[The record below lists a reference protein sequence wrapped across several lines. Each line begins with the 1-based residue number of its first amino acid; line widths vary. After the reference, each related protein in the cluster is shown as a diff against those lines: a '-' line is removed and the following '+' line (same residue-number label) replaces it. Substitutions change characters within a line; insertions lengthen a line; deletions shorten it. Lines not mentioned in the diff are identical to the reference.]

1 MPVYIGQK
9 APDLTF
15 NTSQGPKSF
24 AEYKGKWLLLF
35 SHPGDFTPVCTTE
48 FMAFA
53 DDYQKFKDLGVEL
66 LGLSVDTLY
75 SHIAWLKDIK
85 DNMDVEIPFPVI
97 ADIDKEVAQAFNLM
111 DPRVGATVR
120 GVFLVDPNQ
129 VVRWMVYY
137 PAEIGRNMAEI
148 LRVVKAF
155 QFNWK
160 NKLATPANWEPG
172 QEGIA
177 PAPSTYK
184 DALVREKEE
193 GAKRWY
199 LKRVKA

>member
-24 AEYKGKWLLLF
+24 ADYKGKWLLLF

-48 FMAFA
+48 FVDFA
-53 DDYQKFKDLGVEL
+53 ENYDEFKSLGVEL
-66 LGLSVDTLY
+66 MGLSVDTIY

-85 DNMDVEIPFPVI
+85 DNLDVEIPFPII
-97 ADIDKEVAQAFNLM
+97 ADVDKDVAEAFNLM
-111 DPRVGATVR
+111 DRKIGATVR

-137 PAEIGRNMAEI
+137 PAEVGRNMKEI
-148 LRVVKAF
+148 LRVIKAF
-155 QFNWK
+155 QFNWDK
-160 NKLATPANWEPG
+160 KLATPVNWEPG
-172 QEGIA
+172 DAGIVS
-177 PAPSTYK
+177 APSTFK
-184 DALVREKEE
+184 DALTREKEE
-193 GAKRWY
+193 GAQRWY